1 MLLRKRTYGLI
12 LVLMLAVAACQP
24 ITRPSPSAAQLT
36 ASALDTQTV
45 AKLEALIKQ
54 GMEEYHAPGMAL
66 GVVKGGQLVYARG
79 FGVAQ
84 LGSDRPVT
92 PQSVFLF
99 SSIAKTVT
107 GTAVMQLVEQGKI
120 DLDAPVTDYLPYF
133 QMADERYKAI
143 TIRHLL
149 SHTAGLPEYDYA
161 DMAQPENDEGALER
175 YVRSLRDMELL
186 SAPGE
191 QWEYSGIGFDILG
204 DVVAK
209 VSGQSFEEYTAG
221 QIFKPLGMKHS
232 TFLLDDVDPAF
243 LVSPHV
249 PDGNGNARVGSF
261 FPYNRSHAPDTTLF
275 SNVED
280 MARYVL
286 AHLNQG
292 ELDGVRILAVATYD
306 EMWKKQAETYFI
318 EPEAGEHGLGWVMGP
333 YQGHRLISYLG
344 LDEGFNTYLA
354 LFQEEGIGYVLLVNY
369 AHLDSVDGSN
379 HVIPVLS
386 LARPLFDLLL
396 GIEQ

>member
-1 MLLRKRTYGLI
+1 MRRFRLMQLLLP
-12 LVLMLAVAACQP
+12 LMLCLLSACQP
-24 ITRPSPSAAQLT
+24 IVAPPAA
-36 ASALDTQTV
+36 AGGLDSETV
-45 AKLEALIKQ
+45 AALEALLDQ
-54 GMEEYHAPGMAL
+54 GMAEYHIPGLAL
-66 GVVKGGQLVYARG
+66 GVVKDGQLVYARG
-79 FGVAQ
+79 FGIAE

-92 PQSVFLF
+92 PQSVFLL

-107 GTAVMQLVEQGKI
+107 STAVMQLVEQGKI
-120 DLDAPVTDYLPYF
+120 SLDAPVTDYLPYF
-133 QMADERYKAI
+133 QLADERYQAI

-161 DMAQPENDEGALER
+161 DMAKPENDDGALER
-175 YVRSLRDMELL
+175 YVRSLRDLELL
-186 SAPGE
+186 SLPGE
-191 QWEYSGIGFDILG
+191 QWGYSGIGFDILG
-204 DVVAK
+204 DVIAK
-209 VSGQSFEEYTAG
+209 VSGQSFEDYTVEH
-221 QIFKPLGMKHS
+221 IFEPLGMKHS
-232 TFLLDDVDPAF
+232 TFLLEAVDPAL

-249 PDGNGNARVGSF
+249 PDGNGNVVVGSF

-280 MARYVL
+280 MARYAL

-292 ELDGVRILAVATYD
+292 ELNGVRILANATYD
-306 EMWKKQAETYFI
+306 ETWKQQAETYFV

-354 LFQEEGIGYVLLVNY
+354 LFPEEGIGYVLLVNY
-369 AHLDSVDGSN
+369 AHLDPVDGSN

-386 LARPLFDLLL
+386 LARPIFDLLL
-396 GIEQ
+396 GIEPQ